1 MMAANRLQKISSVC
15 MWQWW
20 WFAYALFVFNAILGD
35 FMTPEEEDRYTIR
48 KQISLFL
55 ASKITLILV
64 LL

>member
-1 MMAANRLQKISSVC
+1 
-15 MWQWW
+15 
-20 WFAYALFVFNAILGD
+20 
-35 FMTPEEEDRYTIR
+35 MTPEEEDRYTIR